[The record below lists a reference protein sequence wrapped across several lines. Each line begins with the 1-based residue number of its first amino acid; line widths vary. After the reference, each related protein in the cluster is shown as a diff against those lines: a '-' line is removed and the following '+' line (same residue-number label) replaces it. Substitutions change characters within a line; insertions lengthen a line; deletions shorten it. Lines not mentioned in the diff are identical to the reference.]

1 MRTEDYGR
9 RANFYSIHR
18 ELALGVVSRRE
29 GEVSPASPDV
39 GHVTALR

>member
-1 MRTEDYGR
+1 MRADGYGR
-9 RANFYSIHR
+9 RANFYSTHR

-39 GHVTALR
+39 GHVTVLR